1 MIDIHMMCY
10 RPKIRDYDSK
20 PSVAQP
26 AENPKSELLTVQGTC
41 IIRVPSSILTV
52 PIFAFANL
60 CGFLLARESRWL
72 AFLLES
78 FGGTPTYASENLNY
92 GGSKRDFNAERI

>member
-26 AENPKSELLTVQGTC
+26 AEVELLEFKNKMAQSHL
-41 IIRVPSSILTV
+41 IWS
-52 PIFAFANL
+52 
-60 CGFLLARESRWL
+60 
-72 AFLLES
+72 
-78 FGGTPTYASENLNY
+78 
-92 GGSKRDFNAERI
+92 